1 MMTTRKRERQRI
13 RLLTRNLVS
22 ASANLSSCSG
32 ETRRTLITTIW
43 RFRIRYSKTFAMFKL
58 HIAFVADS
66 SIHAPNS
73 AIVLGS
79 YASA

>member
-1 MMTTRKRERQRI
+1 VMTTRKRERKRFRMYDEKPAFRI
-13 RLLTRNLVS
+13 GR
-22 ASANLSSCSG
+22 G

-43 RFRIRYSKTFAMFKL
+43 RFKIRYPKTFAMYKL
-58 HIAFVADS
+58 HIELVAYS